1 MGILRSHLPADYAHA
16 HHEAQWLGGAVQLSK
31 TPRLSINS
39 SNHIVQATELRWI
52 SRKEHPAILLS
63 YLNSAT
69 SRQLLDLNTDLVTMA
84 VGRTTVKKA
93 LDQLKSTITSD
104 DARTFSDTTL
114 ESVWQGA
121 REIER
126 EQGARLDLRFMRRI
140 EPFLK
145 SLESYASVIEVFCQG
160 FSPMAY
166 VWVELTNTRS
176 LYNR

>member
-1 MGILRSHLPADYAHA
+1 
-16 HHEAQWLGGAVQLSK
+16 
-31 TPRLSINS
+31 
-39 SNHIVQATELRWI
+39 
-52 SRKEHPAILLS
+52 
-63 YLNSAT
+63 
-69 SRQLLDLNTDLVTMA
+69 MA

-93 LDQLKSTITSD
+93 LDQLKSTITPD
-104 DARTFSDTTL
+104 DARAFSDTTL

-121 REIER
+121 LEIER

-140 EPFLK
+140 QPFLK